1 MRALLLLCLMLPA
14 VALADE
20 PPPRQTALTAHIVLK
35 VVHPDEV
42 RRDTLGDVAKLG
54 GFPVLV
60 TEQQLVLK
68 VPPAKLD
75 EALATIAGRGA
86 VLEKTME
93 RNDLTL
99 AIAQLEAQLRSKAE
113 IFGRLRKLLDDS
125 DVNATL
131 QIERDMSQLVME
143 MESLKGQLRVQR
155 ERAAW
160 ALIDLAFNFRE
171 RDRLVYVYSPFEWIN
186 TVDLHRFL
194 GAF

>member
-1 MRALLLLCLMLPA
+1 MRALFFLALLLPA
-14 VALADE
+14 VARAEE
-20 PPPRQTALTAHIVLK
+20 PAPRQTALTARVVLK
-35 VVHPDEV
+35 VVHPDEA
-42 RRDTLGDVAKLG
+42 RRDALDDVAKLG

-60 TEQQLVLK
+60 TDQQLVLK

-75 EALATIAGRGA
+75 ETLAALTARGA

-99 AIAQLEAQLRSKAE
+99 AIAQLEAQLRSKQE
-113 IFGRLRKLLDDS
+113 IFDRLRKLLDDS

-143 MESLKGQLRVQR
+143 MESQKGQLRVQR

-171 RDRLVYVYSPFEWIN
+171 RDRLVYVHSPFQWIN

-194 GAF
+194 GDF